1 MLLRRIK
8 QHVANENWFA
18 VCVDFVIVVI
28 GVYVG
33 IEVSNWNE
41 ARQEDDR
48 AQEYL
53 ERIRADLVSDQD
65 AAVAR
70 REFWAG
76 VIDYGEAAIRHA
88 ETGELYQGSVNKT
101 VLAYDEM
108 KAAGELGLVRNAEL
122 RSKLASYYVK
132 ANNLQAEHLFR
143 YMPRYRVD
151 VRGLMPI
158 VVQQYVFE
166 ECYLGMGDNQ
176 VLVDCELPIDDEMGI
191 ALLQRLSSDV
201 ELIESLRFWIINLS
215 VSGYLID
222 SNMRLTDELLAMIDT
237 D

>member
-76 VIDYGEAAIRHA
+76 VH
-88 ETGELYQGSVNKT
+88 
-101 VLAYDEM
+101 
-108 KAAGELGLVRNAEL
+108 
-122 RSKLASYYVK
+122 
-132 ANNLQAEHLFR
+132 
-143 YMPRYRVD
+143 
-151 VRGLMPI
+151 
-158 VVQQYVFE
+158 
-166 ECYLGMGDNQ
+166 
-176 VLVDCELPIDDEMGI
+176 
-191 ALLQRLSSDV
+191 
-201 ELIESLRFWIINLS
+201 
-215 VSGYLID
+215 
-222 SNMRLTDELLAMIDT
+222 
-237 D
+237 